1 MATIREGKKAA
12 LVVVDVQVGV
22 VSAAWD
28 RDRVVGNVALAV
40 SRARAQGAPVVWV
53 QHMSDELPRESAPW
67 QWVPELVPAASDV
80 RIHKQFNSGFE
91 QTELDAELASL
102 GVAHVVLAGA
112 QSNWCIRA
120 TAHGAL
126 ERGYDLTL
134 ISDAHTAETM
144 ALDDGTTLAAAD
156 MVRELNV
163 AIQWL
168 EYPGRKNAVA
178 AAATINF
185 DGAAEVA
192 DLVASPVGS

>member
-1 MATIREGKKAA
+1 MATIREGKKTA

-40 SRARAQGAPVVWV
+40 TRARAQGAPVVWV

-156 MVRELNV
+156 MVRELNI
-163 AIQWL
+163 AIQWMS
-168 EYPGRKNAVA
+168 YPGRKNAVA

-192 DLVASPVGS
+192 DLVALPVGR